1 MIHHSSGEHLGKSG
15 FLEVGRSNTLRANC
29 LFHEL
34 VDCTLRFIAFRTE
47 ICFGSLHILS
57 DVMSIYVILGIFS
70 IQYFSSHPFS
80 SFGSYTFLPF
90 LQSLQIYILWSKWRK
105 SPLPLLLHFRDLP
118 RRRHLAPLPSYGQ
131 LEIVLEPAA
140 AGGSGA
146 SKFHNPAPST
156 SNTTQSSTPHH
167 LWHSSIMNTIYS
179 MYEDD

>member
-1 MIHHSSGEHLGKSG
+1 MDERVHICFSLVETSVGYRPNCSNAMIHHSSGEHLGKSG

-105 SPLPLLLHFRDLP
+105 SPSCFCTFVICL
-118 RRRHLAPLPSYGQ
+118 
-131 LEIVLEPAA
+131 
-140 AGGSGA
+140 AGG
-146 SKFHNPAPST
+146 T
-156 SNTTQSSTPHH
+156 LHH
-167 LWHSSIMNTIYS
+167 CHRMDS
-179 MYEDD
+179 